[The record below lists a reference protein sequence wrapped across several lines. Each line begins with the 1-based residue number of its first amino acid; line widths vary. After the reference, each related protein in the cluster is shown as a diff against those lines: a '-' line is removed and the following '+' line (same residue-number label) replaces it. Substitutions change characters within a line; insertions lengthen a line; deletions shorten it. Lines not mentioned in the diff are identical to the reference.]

1 MNLINMGKNI
11 KKYDDICSKAP
22 GAFAFLDRQNFN
34 ELQVFCHHIYE
45 YRKGLRNLVLTTERA
60 KNKEVIEKRLEK
72 EKIPYVIHEITD
84 EKINVYF
91 GNQFCID
98 IVSTFDS
105 QLNKLTPEQ
114 DFILGIMLGYDRLQ
128 QCDRYLKMRKKGL
141 ELDDLI
147 G

>member
-1 MNLINMGKNI
+1 MKIMSSTVYSQNAKTPCNTSSPLSFCGKRT
-11 KKYDDICSKAP
+11 A
-22 GAFAFLDRQNFN
+22 

-45 YRKGLRNLVLTTERA
+45 FKKGLRNLVLATESAASRQSIEERL
-60 KNKEVIEKRLEK
+60 KKEQIS
-72 EKIPYVIHEITD
+72 YVIHEISE

-91 GNQFCID
+91 GNKACID
-98 IVSTFDS
+98 VIHTFS
-105 QLNKLTPEQ
+105 PKLNELSPEQ

-141 ELDDLI
+141 KLENLI

>member
-1 MNLINMGKNI
+1 MNSTGFKRNI
-11 KKYDDICSKAP
+11 KKSDYKKLKTFNTVD
-22 GAFAFLDRQNFN
+22 FLERQNIS

-45 YRKGLRNLVLTTERA
+45 YRKGLRNLVLTTERG
-60 KNKEVIEKRLEK
+60 KNSEIIENRLIK

-98 IVSTFDS
+98 IVKTFDP
-105 QLNKLTPEQ
+105 QLNKLSPEQ
-114 DFILGIMLGYDRLQ
+114 DFMLGIMLGYDRLQ
-128 QCDRYLKMRKKGL
+128 QCDRYLKMRQKGL
-141 ELDDLI
+141 KLDDLI